1 MRDDPPTRQR
11 FPAPQRSCGA
21 GRAIH
26 PTTKTNRGTMLNRL
40 YAALLAAAGLSFG
53 DYIALEDA
61 VSDPGDPPRT
71 VTDPTIT
78 AHPLL

>member
-1 MRDDPPTRQR
+1 
-11 FPAPQRSCGA
+11 
-21 GRAIH
+21 
-26 PTTKTNRGTMLNRL
+26 MLNRL

>member
-1 MRDDPPTRQR
+1 
-11 FPAPQRSCGA
+11 
-21 GRAIH
+21 
-26 PTTKTNRGTMLNRL
+26 MLNRL

-61 VSDPGDPPRT
+61 VSDPSDPPRT